1 MSHATAWMSGSVPAV
16 RAVGLAKSY
25 GSGEGAVLV
34 FSGLSLEL
42 RAGEFVAVVGP
53 SGCGKSTLLHLLAGL
68 DEPDSGEVEISGVA
82 LSSLDSR
89 TRARLR
95 NESIGFVFQFHHL
108 LPEFSALENVSM
120 PLRIAGIPRGEA
132 LRRSRDVLARVG
144 LADRGSH
151 RPAELSGGE
160 LQRAAVARAV
170 VANPRLLFADE
181 PTGNLD
187 RENAESVFGLLRA
200 LHAESGGT
208 VVLVTHDRDLAARCD
223 KIFLMSGEGVRS
235 LDV

>member
-1 MSHATAWMSGSVPAV
+1 MTSLPSI
-16 RAVGLAKSY
+16 RAVGLSKSY
-25 GSGEGAVLV
+25 GKGASAVQV
-34 FSGLSLEL
+34 FSNLSLEL

-53 SGCGKSTLLHLLAGL
+53 SGCGKSTLLHLLAGI
-68 DEPDSGEVEISGVA
+68 DEPDSGDVEIGGVA
-82 LSSLDSR
+82 LSSLDAR
-89 TRARLR
+89 RRARLR
-95 NESIGFVFQFHHL
+95 NESVGFVFQFHHL
-108 LPEFSALENVSM
+108 LPEFSAVENVSM
-120 PLRIAGIPRGEA
+120 PLRIAGFSRGDA

-144 LADRGSH
+144 LTNRDSH

-170 VANPRLLFADE
+170 VANPRLIFADE

-187 RENAESVFGLLRA
+187 RENAESIFELLRS

-223 KIFLMSGEGVRS
+223 KIFMMSREGVRS